1 MLCTTWAA
9 DAGSTNIHH
18 MTKASA
24 SHPAMLLAFK
34 SPPTGAQTVPLPE
47 TMLTRARFPANA
59 NGVKLPCR
67 HEYAP
72 ASPSVCPIGESSA

>member
-9 DAGSTNIHH
+9 DAGSTSIHH

-47 TMLTRARFPANA
+47 TYANSGPFP
-59 NGVKLPCR
+59 GQC
-67 HEYAP
+67 
-72 ASPSVCPIGESSA
+72 